1 MSVLIVTVKMTTDAR
16 VQSLTDCSWRGDG
29 GARVAVTSELSICNE

>member
-1 MSVLIVTVKMTTDAR
+1 MRVLIVTVKMTTDAR
-16 VQSLTDCSWRGDG
+16 VQSLTDCSWRGG